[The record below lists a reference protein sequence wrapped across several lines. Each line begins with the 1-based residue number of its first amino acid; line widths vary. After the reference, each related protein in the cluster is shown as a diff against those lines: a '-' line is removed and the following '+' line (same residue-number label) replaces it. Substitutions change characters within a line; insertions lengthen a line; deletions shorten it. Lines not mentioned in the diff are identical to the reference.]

1 MLAKVGLS
9 LSLVLPGILQA
20 DYSLDQLQKDGQ
32 LAKGI
37 LPVSSKLKTGVDSSD
52 DLDAVIQKIKSYGV
66 LQQEELEN
74 IEKGA
79 GWNKKI
85 NAKKGLKS
93 KIKAAEKD
101 LVSAR
106 GLSLNELSKTASRV
120 ASPFNSGNPAD
131 FSTGDLPQ
139 VCRKGVDLQQFKSAL
154 DSHTAAGK
162 KFASKVQD
170 VLEKDIKENEADVK
184 ARTAQLFAEF
194 EELATNPNGDD
205 PKLKAEKVPG
215 IKGAEM
221 RNAEWKNEI
230 LPKMK
235 AEDKASEL
243 DLVKTASKFFQAFA
257 PAIGKSDKEI
267 SKVAAEFAASLEQQ
281 KKSAIDMALK
291 IDKKAVANCKKQKRE
306 AEKQVI
312 KTSQALAANPNKD
325 AQAVAFDTEIMANRV
340 RSLQCNSIDDRIIGI
355 MNGAALSNPLTQI
368 VTEKSP
374 KKVMAKAVEAMQ
386 AFATMQAQLGQEFQ
400 SELDECFAAA
410 TAADGLS
417 QRAQAALAQMPQA
430 QQGKT
435 ANGASSRNASF
446 SSSTA
451 RNGSGSNSSSHSSS
465 SRSR

>member
-1 MLAKVGLS
+1 
-9 LSLVLPGILQA
+9 
-20 DYSLDQLQKDGQ
+20 
-32 LAKGI
+32 
-37 LPVSSKLKTGVDSSD
+37 
-52 DLDAVIQKIKSYGV
+52 
-66 LQQEELEN
+66 
-74 IEKGA
+74 
-79 GWNKKI
+79 
-85 NAKKGLKS
+85 
-93 KIKAAEKD
+93 
-101 LVSAR
+101 
-106 GLSLNELSKTASRV
+106 
-120 ASPFNSGNPAD
+120 
-131 FSTGDLPQ
+131 
-139 VCRKGVDLQQFKSAL
+139 
-154 DSHTAAGK
+154 
-162 KFASKVQD
+162 
-170 VLEKDIKENEADVK
+170 
-184 ARTAQLFAEF
+184 
-194 EELATNPNGDD
+194 
-205 PKLKAEKVPG
+205 
-215 IKGAEM
+215 
-221 RNAEWKNEI
+221 
-230 LPKMK
+230 
-235 AEDKASEL
+235 
-243 DLVKTASKFFQAFA
+243 
-257 PAIGKSDKEI
+257 
-267 SKVAAEFAASLEQQ
+267 
-281 KKSAIDMALK
+281 MALK